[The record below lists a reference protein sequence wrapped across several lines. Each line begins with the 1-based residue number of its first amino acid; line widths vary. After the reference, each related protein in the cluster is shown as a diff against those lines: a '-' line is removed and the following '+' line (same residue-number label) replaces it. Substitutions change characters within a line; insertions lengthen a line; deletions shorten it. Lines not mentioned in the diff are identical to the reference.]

1 MKVSFEEIGR
11 LAVTFA
17 QDRCQAGQ
25 VCKLVDNGL
34 VTQCSE
40 GDAFCGIVESVR
52 GGFAAVQVEGFV
64 QVNATGSL
72 DVGYMALCADGDGG
86 VMEGQGREYL
96 VVSVDKAAATAVIKL

>member
-17 QDRCQAGQ
+17 QERCQTGQ

-40 GDAFCGIVESVR
+40 GDEFCGIVESVR

-64 QVNATGSL
+64 QVSVTGSL

-96 VVSVDKAAATAVIKL
+96 VVSMDKNAATAVIKL